1 MHYHADE
8 GEKRNMARAG
18 LLLVLV
24 AAPAA
29 LAAQGRTVTA
39 VATVRQL
46 CQGMITT
53 SSDELFNVGREAPA
67 DDGDWLAVQNHAIM
81 LAESGNLLMIGSRV
95 RDTEDWMTMSQAL
108 VDAGVAALEA
118 VEARDVDG
126 LLAAGD
132 LIVTACETCHVPYRD
147 GGLSMP
153 VR

>member
-1 MHYHADE
+1 M
-8 GEKRNMARAG
+8 RSI
-18 LLLVLV
+18 LLLVLAV
-24 AAPAA
+24 ALAAPAV
-29 LAAQGRTVTA
+29 LVAQGHTITA

-53 SSDELFNVGREAPA
+53 SSDALFNVGREAPA
-67 DDGDWLAVQNHAIM
+67 DDADWLAVQTNAIM
-81 LAESGNLLMIGSRV
+81 LAESGNLLMIGSRA

-126 LLAAGD
+126 VLAAGD
-132 LIVTACETCHVPYRD
+132 LIIVACETCHVPYRD

>member
-1 MHYHADE
+1 M
-8 GEKRNMARAG
+8 RSI
-18 LLLVLV
+18 LLLVLAV
-24 AAPAA
+24 ALAAPAV
-29 LAAQGRTVTA
+29 LVAQGHTITA

-53 SSDELFNVGREAPA
+53 SSDALFNVGREAPA
-67 DDGDWLAVQNHAIM
+67 DDADWLAVQNNAIM
-81 LAESGNLLMIGSRV
+81 LAESGNLLMIGSRA
-95 RDTEDWMTMSQAL
+95 RDTEDWMAMSQAL

-126 LLAAGD
+126 VLAAGD
-132 LIVTACETCHVPYRD
+132 LIIVACETCHVPYRD